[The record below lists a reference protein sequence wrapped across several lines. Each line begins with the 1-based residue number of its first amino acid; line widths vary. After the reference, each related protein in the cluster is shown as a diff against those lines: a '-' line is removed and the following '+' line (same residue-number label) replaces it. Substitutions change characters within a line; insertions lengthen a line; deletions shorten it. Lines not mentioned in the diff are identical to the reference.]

1 MHLMARFF
9 TRQEDWQSLSVLLAN
24 LNHLAQIDPSIGMFH
39 RDSLMVLDKVRFPT
53 QPGHE
58 RATVSA
64 TPPMRQSLPPT
75 PLELHAARAMETI
88 RDWLDEAERES
99 QEEERTRE
107 VKMSMRARRGT
118 KRRRVDLYREMG
130 EERRDILESAKEECG
145 QGLSGTPARQEEGQR
160 LYLHHHHRS
169 NGETSATTTATVQYD
184 SLFSTLKPAGPD
196 WPSSS
201 GGGAESDFSAPEAD
215 DSDDSAAGETAVG
228 PEEGNS
234 EASSFHC
241 RADSFHDDEIL
252 TRLQMFPLQTVQDTS
267 NSAGLELKADDHS
280 EREGAPPQAKFRWFS
295 WEKNPKGATGI
306 FNREKVMSKGETV
319 FRL

>member
-9 TRQEDWQSLSVLLAN
+9 TRQEDWQSLSILLAN

-39 RDSLMVLDKVRFPT
+39 RDSLMVLDKVTRFPT

-75 PLELHAARAMETI
+75 PLELHAARAMATI
-88 RDWLDEAERES
+88 RDWLDDAERDS
-99 QEEERTRE
+99 QEEEERARE

-118 KRRRVDLYREMG
+118 KRQRMDLYREMG

-160 LYLHHHHRS
+160 LYLHHRS
-169 NGETSATTTATVQYD
+169 NAATSATTATVQYD
-184 SLFSTLKPAGPD
+184 NLFSTLKSAGPD